1 MILYLMKVFTY
12 PGKFKF
18 KFMRKNHFF
27 SEKGSNIRAICVNCI
42 ENGKMRIFALDR
54 KSSNLKIAAICFYQL
69 FILISLIQI
78 SWVLNFH
85 KLEKSIL
92 KNGCKETVDAIMPMK
107 CSVFGSRSNY
117 KETDE

>member
-1 MILYLMKVFTY
+1 MLYLMKVFTY

-18 KFMRKNHFF
+18 KFMRKKI

-54 KSSNLKIAAICFYQL
+54 KSSDLKIAAICFCQL
-69 FILISLIQI
+69 FILISLIRI

-85 KLEKSIL
+85 KLEKSNL
-92 KNGCKETVDAIMPMK
+92 ENWCKETVDAIMPMK